1 MKELNIIHRQGVDH
15 RVEKNPLAEEKKFTA
30 AQHEPSRF
38 EEALT
43 PPASTNKMESTMK
56 KVLLIL
62 AASLLIV
69 STESKAMVQ
78 PPAESL
84 YVWTYEGG
92 CLTLNY
98 NFNNPTASSFYIANT
113 DGDES
118 IMLFNNSTVFN
129 QININKTDGIY
140 SVHTGTTSIELGAQP
155 EFTFKFSSDDGAHIS
170 KLYSYTQ
177 SSPTAFTLHNN
188 DTGMTVGLSC
198 ASNQLTVN
206 EVPVPGAAFL
216 LGSGLL
222 GLIGIRSR
230 RQLA

>member
-1 MKELNIIHRQGVDH
+1 
-15 RVEKNPLAEEKKFTA
+15 
-30 AQHEPSRF
+30 
-38 EEALT
+38 
-43 PPASTNKMESTMK
+43 MK
-56 KVLLIL
+56 KVLLIFT
-62 AASLLIV
+62 AYLLIF
-69 STESKAMVQ
+69 STEAKAVAQ

-84 YVWTYEGG
+84 YVWTYEGE

-113 DGDES
+113 DDTES

-129 QININKTDGIY
+129 MININETGGIY

-155 EFTFKFSSDDGAHIS
+155 EFTFKFSSDGTTFS

-177 SSPTAFTLHNN
+177 SSLTAFTLHNN

-198 ASNQLTVN
+198 PNGQLTVN

-230 RQLA
+230 RQ